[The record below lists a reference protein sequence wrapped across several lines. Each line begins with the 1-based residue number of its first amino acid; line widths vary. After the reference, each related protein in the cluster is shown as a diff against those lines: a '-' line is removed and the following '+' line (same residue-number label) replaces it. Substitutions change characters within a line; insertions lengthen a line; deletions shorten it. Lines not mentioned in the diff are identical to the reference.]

1 MDNKPEMT
9 DAIMNLR
16 IPDKPNPFDGA
27 AKKVALDTKTL
38 CLSAFRKYLP
48 PKKIARLDGL
58 ENRIVIASSP
68 EAFKNFERTQIY
80 DNRTKED
87 PLYLTLGRY
96 IAMNDG
102 RDFIVFQ
109 TPNFFWEDL
118 YPQFP
123 YVRPKNE
130 LIKEYG
136 EPVAKMYSMAMLVGT
151 VVSHEISHAF
161 QGNLNYPSYFIESAV
176 RYYQY
181 GLYGE
186 NLQNLLFQERDF
198 AMVKFYQQLVSK
210 FGEPVHQ
217 LNFGHPINPITKIRI
232 FNDVRNQNK

>member
-16 IPDKPNPFDGA
+16 TPDKPNPFDEA

-38 CLSAFRKYLP
+38 CLSAFKKYLP
-48 PKKIARLDGL
+48 PKKISRLDGL

-68 EAFKNFERTQIY
+68 EAFKNFEQTQIY
-80 DNRTKED
+80 DRGIKED

-96 IAMNDG
+96 IPMRDG
-102 RDFIVFQ
+102 KDFVILQ
-109 TPNFFWEDL
+109 TPNFFWEDI

-123 YVRPKNE
+123 YVRPKKD
-130 LIKEYG
+130 LIAQYG
-136 EPVAKMYSMAMLVGT
+136 EPLAKMYSLVTLVGT
-151 VVSHEISHAF
+151 VVSHEILHGF

-176 RYYQY
+176 RYYQS

-198 AMVKFYQQLVSK
+198 AMVKFYKQLVEK

-232 FNDVRNQNK
+232 LNNVRSQKK